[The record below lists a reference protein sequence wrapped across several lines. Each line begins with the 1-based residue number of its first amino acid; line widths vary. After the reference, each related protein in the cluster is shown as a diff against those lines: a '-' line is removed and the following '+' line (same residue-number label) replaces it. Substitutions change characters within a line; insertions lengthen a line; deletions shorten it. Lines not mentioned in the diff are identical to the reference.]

1 MPSSPAGLGI
11 ALVERGSNYV
21 AMFPGAA
28 LAGGLRRKR
37 PAPAEKTVVPV
48 ASGLIAG
55 DSPLDIVSAL
65 LIARS
70 VIAA

>member
-1 MPSSPAGLGI
+1 MPPSPAGLGI
-11 ALVERGSNYV
+11 ALVVRGSNYV

-28 LAGGLRRKR
+28 LAEGLRRKR

-55 DSPLDIVSAL
+55 DNPLDIVSAL
-65 LIARS
+65 LIAGS